1 VYALCRY
8 PEFDQ
13 GGFGRVHHGSG
24 SADEELKAA
33 VAARK
38 MAREHLPDHPGHLL
52 GKTLAIGATCALRLK
67 VQPSAIGPRSAT
79 LEILSNDRPRRFASR

>member
-1 VYALCRY
+1 
-8 PEFDQ
+8 
-13 GGFGRVHHGSG
+13 
-24 SADEELKAA
+24 
-33 VAARK
+33 